1 MENGSNDLHGRPVGE
16 LLKQLS
22 EETTTLVK
30 QELDLAKAEMSEKG
44 KETGV
49 GVGMFGGAGLS
60 GLLALIF
67 LSLAAV
73 AALDTGMRTWLAAL
87 IVGVVWAAVAGVLAL
102 QGKSKLQQATPPA
115 PEQAIE
121 STKEDVQWAK
131 TQARSAE
138 R

>member
-1 MENGSNDLHGRPVGE
+1 MENGNNDLHGRPVGE

-44 KETGV
+44 KEAGV

-87 IVGVVWAAVAGVLAL
+87 IVGLVWAAVAGVLAL
-102 QGKSKLQQATPPA
+102 QGKNKLQQATPPA

-131 TQARSAE
+131 TQARSAK

>member
-1 MENGSNDLHGRPVGE
+1 VENGNNDLHGRPVGE

-44 KETGV
+44 KEAGV

-60 GLLALIF
+60 SLLALIF

-73 AALDTGMRTWLAAL
+73 AALDIGMRTWLAAL

-102 QGKSKLQQATPPA
+102 QGKNKLQQATPPA

-131 TQARSAE
+131 TQARSAK